1 MFLFFNKILQ
11 YNIGPEDSVR
21 PYLNFFSKKNLILL
35 FIISLL
41 LILLAYVTNITSIP
55 DSLIL
60 FEDDELSLETI
71 AGVKIKEKNDNTVE
85 ASTKLND
92 NKVSENNNSDNK
104 KEYNLSLLG
113 VNLKTITANILPE
126 TKVVPLGD
134 LVGLKLYTKG
144 VLVVGI
150 SEIKGEDNKTYKPYE
165 EAGIE
170 QGDSIIKINNEKIES
185 TEDLLECVSKTN
197 GKTMN
202 VTYIKGGEEVEK
214 TITPV
219 KTSKNTYKLG
229 IWVRDAGAGVGTLSF
244 YDETTNTIASLGHGI
259 QDVDTEEMLDI
270 SSGKIVTAEIVNVK
284 KGEENNPGKIE
295 GTIED
300 SKNLGT
306 VYSNTRFGVY
316 GKINNKNELNIDTS
330 KAIKVALRNEIK
342 EGDAKIICTLEDG
355 KKEEYN
361 VKIQKIFKNNNED
374 NKSMIVKVTDERLL
388 EKTGGI
394 IQGMSGSPIIQNGKM
409 IGALTHVLVSNPTI
423 GYGVFADLMLKEIKK

>member
-11 YNIGPEDSVR
+11 YNVGLEDSVR

-35 FIISLL
+35 FIIFLL

-55 DSLIL
+55 DSVIL

-71 AGVKIKEKNDNTVE
+71 AGVKIQEKSNDAIE

-92 NKVSENNNSDNK
+92 DKVSNNSLDNK

-113 VNLKTITANILPE
+113 VNLKTITANIIPE
-126 TKVVPLGD
+126 TRVVPLGD

-170 QGDSIIKINNEKIES
+170 QGDSIIKINDENIES

-197 GKTMN
+197 GKTMS
-202 VTYIKGGEEVEK
+202 VTYIKDGEEIEK

-270 SSGKIVTAEIVNVK
+270 SSGEFVTAEIINVK
-284 KGEENNPGKIE
+284 KGEENNPGRIE

-316 GKINNKNELNIDTS
+316 GNINNKNELNIDTS

-361 VKIQKIFKNNNED
+361 VRIQKIFKNNNEN

-394 IQGMSGSPIIQNGKM
+394 IQGMSGSPIIQNGKLV
-409 IGALTHVLVSNPTI
+409 GALTHVLVSDPTM
-423 GYGVFADLMLKEIKK
+423 GYGVFADLMLKEIKN